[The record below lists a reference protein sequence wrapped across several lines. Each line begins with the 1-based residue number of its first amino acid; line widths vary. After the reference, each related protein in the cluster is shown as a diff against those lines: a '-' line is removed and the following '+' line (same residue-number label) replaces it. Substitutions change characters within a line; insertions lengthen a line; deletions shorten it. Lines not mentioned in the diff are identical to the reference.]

1 VRVILLGPP
10 GAGKGTQAHFI
21 CEHFSI
27 PKISTG
33 DILRQEI
40 ATGSKRAEKLKKIM
54 DNGDLVEDKIIIEI
68 VKDRLKQDD
77 CKQGFLFDGFPRNIE
92 QAKNLVDQGINVD
105 FIIDILVDD
114 IEIIKRLS
122 GRRIH
127 LDSGRTYHIDYNPP
141 QIEGR
146 DDLTGDELVQRDDDQ
161 EQAIRNRLQIYHK
174 STQPLL
180 DWYQDFFENNSNKL
194 IKINGMQPVEEIKAQ
209 ILSIFAS

>member
-1 VRVILLGPP
+1 MRVILLGPP